1 MTPTRAARR
10 NVYVPWVSLRKW
22 IDKQE
27 AFERENNMPAPLSL
41 FKLKV
46 LSRFVDFGRKKQ
58 PEIGDD
64 DHVASLTG
72 GHGLEAGKQDPI
84 FGSKKVDTTQ
94 QSSRTPPPLTQVH
107 PLTRSLLSQKARRY
121 AAKCALQYLIRA
133 PIIVSSASFRPGGGE
148 ARPSPAPDDTWS
160 ESTEADGRDGKS
172 IFQKVSGLSESLG
185 FGSISYLIEP
195 AIDDRFP
202 NFYSGRPVFE
212 RPDPAPP
219 NVGVVRCVLGKK
231 KTKRQVATE
240 VLQWLQDEEMKRM
253 AN

>member
-64 DHVASLTG
+64 DHVASLT
-72 GHGLEAGKQDPI
+72 
-84 FGSKKVDTTQ
+84 
-94 QSSRTPPPLTQVH
+94 
-107 PLTRSLLSQKARRY
+107 
-121 AAKCALQYLIRA
+121 
-133 PIIVSSASFRPGGGE
+133 ASFRPGGGE